1 MCDLT
6 AQVISSLRQFPEVT
20 VEALGEDEIKLDSVL
35 HGKFATGK
43 NGLAWLACGPQLEV
57 VSSATG
63 ERLSAYRFSS
73 VGENP
78 PNILAA
84 KEFCWLKRT
93 GLLVGLE
100 ETEGSMLCLY
110 DLGIS
115 RVVKAVLLPGRITAI
130 EPLINH
136 GGASASTQH
145 LHQSL
150 RWFFGAV
157 AVVTDVGHVLLIDL
171 CLDDLSCSQS
181 ELEASGLKVV
191 NKAPAEIPR
200 IRETA
205 TREGRHLC
213 LQLQNPS
220 GNAAT
225 AVQYLARTNQLAVGF
240 SDGCLQLW
248 NMKSFKK
255 EYHSQ
260 LEGGRVSVH
269 ALMFQEPENDP
280 RNCCYLWAVQS
291 AQDSEG
297 DVVSLHLLQLAF
309 GDKKCLASG
318 QILYEGLEY
327 CEERYSQDLT
337 GGVFSLR
344 AQATSTR
351 LLGCQTIENFRN
363 HPDRDESMNDVSSPD
378 TSVAIFSWQVK
389 SYGQGKPSTYLG
401 VFDINRWYHA
411 QMPDSLR
418 TGEFLHNCSYF
429 ALWSLDAVTVTSPNP
444 LLDILVHERSLSR
457 GLPPTSPPPEQFFY
471 PSTYNFDA
479 TCLLDL
485 GIVHLTCS
493 GFQKETLSF
502 LKKSGP
508 CLSEAIPDGYS
519 RCLMAGLLSPRLA
532 DVQPSSLTQEE
543 QLEAI
548 LSTVV
553 KTSSFCLITG
563 CIKQW
568 TREEQPR
575 SGANLRFVLE
585 WAWNKLVRTKDELDS
600 ICAPLFSSSCNFI
613 DPQTLQAMQHC
624 QLLLG
629 NLNTI
634 FNCFLSEA
642 QELTEK
648 GLVDLTNKHVVAN
661 LIFQYAQVVLWFCRS
676 GLLPEG
682 ADVLQISKP
691 CYNYPEIQNYYNG
704 RRQKLERL
712 SRGKWSSNC
721 LMIDGMVAQFG
732 DRIEKVWKR
741 DEGGT
746 GRYPPPTLHA
756 LLDIYLLESAEES
769 AKHAI
774 VIYLLLDVLYSFSNK
789 PESSVESFPTA
800 FAIPLG
806 LVKLIQGF
814 WLLDHNDHE
823 TALDL
828 ILHPTTSRSM
838 LSWQH
843 ARIIQA
849 LMCQGEHRQ
858 ALRYIQMMKPSMST
872 SSEIKLYLTVFLFNR
887 CMVEAWSLLR
897 QHSSRL
903 NVEDLL
909 KHMYEMCQEMG
920 LMEDLLKLPFTVTE
934 QECLEKFLQSNGD
947 LQNQEFLMVYYLQRA
962 NYVPALQLNQTLKM
976 NLMNNRDPQLKER
989 TIARNSILDQYGK
1002 VLPRVQRRLATERA
1016 KPYHHPSTIL
1026 REVSRPKPLSTMAK
1040 PAASGNILTRATF
1053 INNVLSKI
1061 GEVWVGDITKPDLSP
1076 FKSPKIPELP
1086 LVKSPP
1092 LSLDQTD
1099 AFVGTPITRTTKRI
1113 SRLLDLVVLPTP
1125 EKSPDAVSIQQT
1137 PPKVIPSWTTSSPLR
1152 PSAIKPSYLKNV
1164 FKPSE
1169 LTLLQT
1175 PPVVKR
1181 ARALTSVASSFPGFT
1196 PHSILRS
1203 SQRPTPV
1210 GSPSASPGR
1219 SLTPPLRV
1227 KESRITFIE
1236 ATTRPAQWSNG
1247 IAADNEINLLSATS
1261 SVLKS
1266 RSRSA
1271 SPWSTSAEERV
1282 LFAPSKPLVLQ
1293 LQNEGMAEEIPDRD
1307 ASEDMQEVKEMSHI
1321 SARSGDSTL
1330 EFHDAPT
1337 PEEFED
1343 DVVIINAKPAVS
1355 VDCKPVQVEVPQLV
1369 VLEEEEEE
1377 EEEEEK
1383 KVSEVFLI
1391 EKQEERLH
1399 PEDENEVVEPPMEY
1413 KDLDNVDV
1421 PSTLTRASIRDAF
1434 VTDFHYMAA
1443 SESEQKS
1450 YPLFEVVFGTDD
1462 SSDVLVPVA
1471 ADTRSVV
1478 HVSEDVAPSENKPED
1493 IAENGKIEEHVC
1505 LEEEATAE
1513 NVECLEEG
1521 TPAEESGVC
1530 LEERTVDDFPVISEE
1545 RQVPDHS
1552 VVEDPEPVSYTELQP
1567 TVPVLTPVQFSDTQ
1581 HFKGELLE
1589 IRETN
1594 ESEVSK
1600 IHDDLEPTPSS
1611 FSLILEAED
1620 GENEMENA
1628 ATEPNAHLLVVEL
1641 LKVRESGDHAEEGRD
1656 VSEESEQQIG
1666 NQEAVT
1672 LVKAAEESPEAQI
1685 DIAESLPYV
1694 SEPIK
1699 MVIAEN
1705 LLDAVKDTRTKE
1717 FVAELVDGCMQE
1729 EMLVTGKT
1737 VRSPT
1742 SKPLEEPIHALTDA
1756 SIKEITSTLA
1766 ENKQKSRCTR
1776 GKSVVMV
1783 EEQTADVQMLHPID
1797 GEPLDQPDLQVPTTP
1812 RRAMRSAKHQPQ
1824 TNTSATPGRTLRK
1837 TKDVKLEPDADQ
1849 HQTTQ
1854 PTTPRRG
1861 GRRTRSSIV
1870 EPVESIQ
1877 AMDKDNKQEV
1887 TMTVIPTRRTRR
1899 TSSILAV
1906 SESALV
1912 DQPVKVSA
1920 SPSRFTR
1927 KSIGVTL
1934 EIPQVSQQKDIS
1946 TEHHKQ
1952 MPLTPKR
1959 GRKSKS
1965 SLEQLKTATPR
1976 RATRSRLASL
1986 TQVPE
1991 DALPILENAYANELA
2006 LQAPDTSKESTRLVE
2021 TTETRE
2027 SGIMMVEG
2035 TVSHHDEM
2043 IKEVHGTAANSRR
2056 RNTLET
2062 QHPSPDEAEDTR
2074 GLAELSSSDELHAE
2088 EQNIESN
2095 AGDSEKMDPA
2105 KATVKKARGHP
2116 RKVSDLPAQEPFVF
2130 TPPCTRLMKAKK
2142 PNSPEALSTVEP
2154 QFVSSPPATR
2164 TRRKVGITISRTV
2177 EEMDIHE
2184 VDNEVPKASKPMKKK
2199 ASKAK
2204 KDVPWSPPPVEVNL
2218 ISPIASPIDASAG
2231 KQKSGDDATSER
2243 RNLRRTR
2250 KRLMDTI
2257 FPKPVTRRKM
2267 P

>member
-6 AQVISSLRQFPEVT
+6 AQVISSLLQFPEVT

-115 RVVKAVLLPGRITAI
+115 RVVKAVVLPGRVTAI

-150 RWFFGAV
+150 RWFFGAA

-181 ELEASGLKVV
+181 ELEASDLEVV
-191 NKAPAEIPR
+191 NKSPAEIPR
-200 IRETA
+200 IRETV

-213 LQLQNPS
+213 LQLQSPS
-220 GNAAT
+220 GTTAT
-225 AVQYLARTNQLAVGF
+225 AVQYFTRTNQLAVGF
-240 SDGCLQLW
+240 SDGYLQLW
-248 NMKSFKK
+248 NMKTLKK

-260 LEGGRVSVH
+260 LEGGRVPVH
-269 ALMFQEPENDP
+269 ALTFQEPENDP

-309 GDKKCLASG
+309 GDRKCLASG

-344 AQATSTR
+344 AQATNTR
-351 LLGCQTIENFRN
+351 LLGCQTIEKFRT
-363 HPDRDESMNDVSSPD
+363 HPDRDESMNEVSSPD

-457 GLPPTSPPPEQFFY
+457 GLPPTTPPPEQFFY

-508 CLSEAIPDGYS
+508 CLSEVIPDGYS
-519 RCLMAGLLSPRLA
+519 RCLMAGLLSPRLV
-532 DVQPSSLTQEE
+532 DVQPSSLTEEE

-553 KTSSFCLITG
+553 ETSSLSLITG

-568 TREEQPR
+568 TGEEQPR

-585 WAWNKLVRTKDELDS
+585 WAWNKLVHTKDELDN
-600 ICAPLFSSSCNFI
+600 ICAPLFDSSCNFI
-613 DPQTLQAMQHC
+613 DPQTLQVMQHC

-629 NLNTI
+629 NLRII

-661 LIFQYAQVVLWFCRS
+661 LIFQYAQMVLWFCRS

-682 ADVLQISKP
+682 ADLQISKP

-704 RRQKLERL
+704 RRQKLERS

-721 LMIDGMVAQFG
+721 LMIDGMVSQFG
-732 DRIEKVWKR
+732 DQLEKVWKR

-756 LLDIYLLESAEES
+756 LLDVYLLDSVEES

-774 VIYLLLDVLYSFSNK
+774 VIYLLLDVLYSFPNK

-806 LVKLIQGF
+806 LMKLIQGF

-828 ILHPTTSRSM
+828 ILHPATSRSM
-838 LSWQH
+838 QSWQH

-872 SSEIKLYLTVFLFNR
+872 SSEIKLYLTVLLFNR
-887 CMVEAWSLLR
+887 CMVEAWGLLR
-897 QHSSRL
+897 QHSNRL
-903 NVEDLL
+903 NVEELL
-909 KHMYEMCQEMG
+909 KHMYEMCREMG

-947 LQNQEFLMVYYLQRA
+947 LQNHEFLMVYYLQRA

-976 NLMNNRDPQLKER
+976 NLMNDRDPQLKER

-1061 GEVWVGDITKPDLSP
+1061 GEVWVGENTKPALSP

-1092 LSLDQTD
+1092 PSLDQTD
-1099 AFVGTPITRTTKRI
+1099 AFVGTPITKTTKRI
-1113 SRLLDLVVLPTP
+1113 SRLLDLVVLPTLD
-1125 EKSPDAVSIQQT
+1125 SVSIQQT

-1152 PSAIKPSYLKNV
+1152 PSAVKPSYLKNV

-1175 PPVVKR
+1175 PPVVKK
-1181 ARALTSVASSFPGFT
+1181 ARALTSAASSFPGFT
-1196 PHSILRS
+1196 PQSILRS

-1219 SLTPPLRV
+1219 SLTPPLRL

-1236 ATTRPAQWSNG
+1236 EATTKTTQWSNG
-1247 IAADNEINLLSATS
+1247 VAADNQVNLL

-1266 RSRSA
+1266 RSQSA

-1282 LFAPSKPLVLQ
+1282 SFAPSKPLVLQ
-1293 LQNEGMAEEIPDRD
+1293 QQDEDEGMAEKIPDRD
-1307 ASEDMQEVKEMSHI
+1307 ASEDMEVVKEMSHI

-1343 DVVIINAKPAVS
+1343 DVVITNAKPAVS
-1355 VDCKPVQVEVPQLV
+1355 VDCKPAQVEEPQVV
-1369 VLEEEEEE
+1369 VLEEEE
-1377 EEEEEK
+1377 
-1383 KVSEVFLI
+1383 VYEVDL
-1391 EKQEERLH
+1391 EKQEERL
-1399 PEDENEVVEPPMEY
+1399 PSEDANEVVEPLMEY

-1421 PSTLTRASIRDAF
+1421 SSTLTRASIREAF
-1434 VTDFHYMAA
+1434 VTDLAA
-1443 SESEQKS
+1443 SKSGEEQKQS

-1462 SSDVLVPVA
+1462 ASDVSVPVE
-1471 ADTRSVV
+1471 ADAQSVV
-1478 HVSEDVAPSENKPED
+1478 RASEDVASSENKPED

-1505 LEEEATAE
+1505 LEEE
-1513 NVECLEEG
+1513 

-1530 LEERTVDDFPVISEE
+1530 LEEPTVAGLPVISE
-1545 RQVPDHS
+1545 VVDHS
-1552 VVEDPEPVSYTELQP
+1552 VVEDPELVSYTELQP
-1567 TVPVLTPVQFSDTQ
+1567 AVPVLFPVQLSNTQ
-1581 HFKGELLE
+1581 HLEGELLE
-1589 IRETN
+1589 IRETS
-1594 ESEVSK
+1594 ESEVPK
-1600 IHDDLEPTPSS
+1600 IHDDQESAPSG

-1620 GENEMENA
+1620 GENEIENSS
-1628 ATEPNAHLLVVEL
+1628 TEPTAHHLIVGLP
-1641 LKVRESGDHAEEGRD
+1641 KARESEDHAEEGHN
-1656 VSEESEQQIG
+1656 VSKESEEQTG
-1666 NQEAVT
+1666 NPEAVA
-1672 LVKAAEESPEAQI
+1672 LVKAAEKSQETQI

-1694 SEPIK
+1694 PEPIK
-1699 MVIAEN
+1699 MSIAEN
-1705 LLDAVKDTRTKE
+1705 LLDVVKDTRTKE
-1717 FVAELVDGCMQE
+1717 FVTELVDGSMQE

-1737 VRSPT
+1737 LRSST
-1742 SKPLEEPIHALTDA
+1742 SKPLKEPFHVLTEA
-1756 SIKEITSTLA
+1756 SVKEPPAPATPKRGARKTKEVTS
-1766 ENKQKSRCTR
+1766 E
-1776 GKSVVMV
+1776 SVK
-1783 EEQTADVQMLHPID
+1783 QMLQPID
-1797 GEPLDQPDLQVPTTP
+1797 SEPLDQLDLQVPTTP
-1812 RRAMRSAKHQPQ
+1812 RRATRSAKHQPQ
-1824 TNTSATPGRTLRK
+1824 TNMSDTPRRTLRK
-1837 TKDVKLEPDADQ
+1837 TKDVKLETDADQ

-1854 PTTPRRG
+1854 PTTPWRG
-1861 GRRTRSSIV
+1861 GRRTRSSV
-1870 EPVESIQ
+1870 AEPLESIK
-1877 AMDKDNKQEV
+1877 ATDEVSEQEV
-1887 TMTVIPTRRTRR
+1887 AMTATPTRRTRQK
-1899 TSSILAV
+1899 SNILAV
-1906 SESALV
+1906 SESAQV
-1912 DQPVKVSA
+1912 DQPVKVPA
-1920 SPSRFTR
+1920 SPSRSTR
-1927 KSIGVTL
+1927 KSRGVTL
-1934 EIPQVSQQKDIS
+1934 EIPQVAQQKEIS
-1946 TEHHKQ
+1946 TEHHDQ

-1965 SLEQLKTATPR
+1965 SLEQLKSATPR
-1976 RATRSRLASL
+1976 RVTRSRLASL
-1986 TQVPE
+1986 TEVPE
-1991 DALPILENAYANELA
+1991 NALSILENACGNKLQ
-2006 LQAPDTSKESTRLVE
+2006 LQAPDASKKSTRRVE
-2021 TTETRE
+2021 TTETSE

-2035 TVSHHDEM
+2035 IVSHQSHHEV
-2043 IKEVHGTAANSRR
+2043 IKEVHGTGAKSRR
-2056 RNTLET
+2056 TTKTAADQALET
-2062 QHPSPDEAEDTR
+2062 QYPSPDEAEETG
-2074 GLAELSSSDELHAE
+2074 GLAELCSSDELHAE
-2088 EQNIESN
+2088 DQNIKTSTR
-2095 AGDSEKMDPA
+2095 DSEKMDPE
-2105 KATVKKARGHP
+2105 KATPKKARKGRP
-2116 RKVSDLPAQEPFVF
+2116 SKVPDLPAPEPFVF
-2130 TPPCTRLMKAKK
+2130 APPRTRSMKAKM
-2142 PNSPEALSTVEP
+2142 PYSSEALSTVEP
-2154 QFVSSPPATR
+2154 QFVFSPPATR
-2164 TRRKVGITISRTV
+2164 TRRNVGTTISRTV

-2184 VDNEVPKASKPMKKK
+2184 VDNEVPKVNKEKEDTKKASKPTKKK
-2199 ASKAK
+2199 ASKVK

-2218 ISPIASPIDASAG
+2218 ISPIASPIAALAG
-2231 KQKSGDDATSER
+2231 KQISGDGADSER
-2243 RNLRRTR
+2243 KTTRRTR

-2267 P
+2267 L

>member
-6 AQVISSLRQFPEVT
+6 AQVISSLLQFPEVT

-57 VSSATG
+57 VNSVTG

-100 ETEGSMLCLY
+100 EMEGSMLCLY

-115 RVVKAVLLPGRITAI
+115 RVVKAVVLPGRVTAI

-150 RWFFGAV
+150 RWFFGAA

-181 ELEASGLKVV
+181 ELEASDLQVV
-191 NKAPAEIPR
+191 NKSPAEIPR
-200 IRETA
+200 IRETV

-213 LQLQNPS
+213 LQLQSPV
-220 GNAAT
+220 GTAAT
-225 AVQYLARTNQLAVGF
+225 AIQYLTRTNQLAVGF
-240 SDGCLQLW
+240 SDGYLQLW
-248 NMKSFKK
+248 NMKTLKK
-255 EYHSQ
+255 EFHSQ

-269 ALMFQEPENDP
+269 ALTFQEPENDP

-309 GDKKCLASG
+309 GDRKCLASG

-351 LLGCQTIENFRN
+351 LLGCQTIEKFRT
-363 HPDRDESMNDVSSPD
+363 HPDRDESMNEVSSPD

-418 TGEFLHNCSYF
+418 TGEFLHNCPYF
-429 ALWSLDAVTVTSPNP
+429 ALWSLDAVTVTCPNP

-532 DVQPSSLTQEE
+532 DVQPSSLTEEE

-548 LSTVV
+548 LSTVIE
-553 KTSSFCLITG
+553 TSSLSLITG

-568 TREEQPR
+568 TGEEQPR

-585 WAWNKLVRTKDELDS
+585 WAWNKLVHTKVELDN
-600 ICAPLFSSSCNFI
+600 ICAPLFDSSCNFV
-613 DPQTLQAMQHC
+613 DPQTLQVMQHC

-629 NLNTI
+629 NLRII
-634 FNCFLSEA
+634 FNCFLNEA

-682 ADVLQISKP
+682 ADLQISKP

-704 RRQKLERL
+704 RRQKLERS

-721 LMIDGMVAQFG
+721 LMIDGMVSQFG
-732 DRIEKVWKR
+732 DQIEKVWKR

-756 LLDIYLLESAEES
+756 LLDVYLLDSVEES

-806 LVKLIQGF
+806 LMKLIQGF

-828 ILHPTTSRSM
+828 ILHPATSRSM
-838 LSWQH
+838 QSWQH
-843 ARIIQA
+843 APIIQA

-872 SSEIKLYLTVFLFNR
+872 SSEIKLYLTVLLFNR
-887 CMVEAWSLLR
+887 CMVEAWGLLR
-897 QHSSRL
+897 QHSNRL
-903 NVEDLL
+903 NVEELL
-909 KHMYEMCQEMG
+909 KHMYEMCLEMG

-947 LQNQEFLMVYYLQRA
+947 LQNHEFLMVYYLQRA

-976 NLMNNRDPQLKER
+976 NLMSDRDPQLKER

-1016 KPYHHPSTIL
+1016 KPYHHPTTIL

-1053 INNVLSKI
+1053 INNVLFKI
-1061 GEVWVGDITKPDLSP
+1061 GEVWVGENTKPDLSP

-1086 LVKSPP
+1086 PIKSPP
-1092 LSLDQTD
+1092 RSLDQTD
-1099 AFVGTPITRTTKRI
+1099 AFVGTPITKITKRI
-1113 SRLLDLVVLPTP
+1113 SRLLDLVVLPTL
-1125 EKSPDAVSIQQT
+1125 DTVSIQQT
-1137 PPKVIPSWTTSSPLR
+1137 PHKVIPSWTTSSPLR

-1164 FKPSE
+1164 FKPPE

-1175 PPVVKR
+1175 PPVVKK
-1181 ARALTSVASSFPGFT
+1181 ARALTSAASSFPGFT
-1196 PHSILRS
+1196 PQSILRS

-1236 ATTRPAQWSNG
+1236 EAATKTAQWSNG
-1247 IAADNEINLLSATS
+1247 VAADNQINLL

-1271 SPWSTSAEERV
+1271 SPWSTSAEEHV
-1282 LFAPSKPLVLQ
+1282 SFAQSKPLILQ
-1293 LQNEGMAEEIPDRD
+1293 QQDEDEGMAEEIPSRD
-1307 ASEDMQEVKEMSHI
+1307 ASEGMQVVKEMSHI

-1337 PEEFED
+1337 PEELED
-1343 DVVIINAKPAVS
+1343 DVVIISAKPAVS
-1355 VDCKPVQVEVPQLV
+1355 VDCEPAQTEEPQV
-1369 VLEEEEEE
+1369 EEEE
-1377 EEEEEK
+1377 
-1383 KVSEVFLI
+1383 VYEVDLI
-1391 EKQEERLH
+1391 EKQEENLP
-1399 PEDENEVVEPPMEY
+1399 PEDANEVIEPLMEC
-1413 KDLDNVDV
+1413 KDLGNVDV
-1421 PSTLTRASIRDAF
+1421 STTLTRASIREAF
-1434 VTDFHYMAA
+1434 ETDLCYMAA
-1443 SESEQKS
+1443 SKSDEEQKQT
-1450 YPLFEVVFGTDD
+1450 YPLFEVVFGTD
-1462 SSDVLVPVA
+1462 SSDASVPVE
-1471 ADTRSVV
+1471 ADAQSKV
-1478 HVSEDVAPSENKPED
+1478 HVSEDVVSSENKPED
-1493 IAENGKIEEHVC
+1493 IAEIGKIEEHVC
-1505 LEEEATAE
+1505 LEEE
-1513 NVECLEEG
+1513 

-1530 LEERTVDDFPVISEE
+1530 LEELTVAGLPVISE
-1545 RQVPDHS
+1545 VVDHS
-1552 VVEDPEPVSYTELQP
+1552 VVEDPELVSYTELQP
-1567 TVPVLTPVQFSDTQ
+1567 TVPVLFPVQFSNTQ
-1581 HFKGELLE
+1581 EGELLE
-1589 IRETN
+1589 TS
-1594 ESEVSK
+1594 ESEIPK
-1600 IHDDLEPTPSS
+1600 IHDDQESAPSG

-1620 GENEMENA
+1620 GENEIENSA
-1628 ATEPNAHLLVVEL
+1628 SEPTANLLTVEL
-1641 LKVRESGDHAEEGRD
+1641 PKVRESEDHAEEGHD
-1656 VSEESEQQIG
+1656 VSKESEEEIG
-1666 NQEAVT
+1666 NPEAVA
-1672 LVKAAEESPEAQI
+1672 LVKAAEKSLETQI
-1685 DIAESLPYV
+1685 DIAGSLPYV
-1694 SEPIK
+1694 PEPIK
-1699 MVIAEN
+1699 MSIAEN
-1705 LLDAVKDTRTKE
+1705 LLDVVKDTRTKE
-1717 FVAELVDGCMQE
+1717 FVTELVDGSMQE

-1737 VRSPT
+1737 LRSST
-1742 SKPLEEPIHALTDA
+1742 SKPLKEPFHVLTEA
-1756 SIKEITSTLA
+1756 SVKEPPAPATSKRSGRKPKEVTS
-1766 ENKQKSRCTR
+1766 E
-1776 GKSVVMV
+1776 SVK
-1783 EEQTADVQMLHPID
+1783 QMLQPID
-1797 GEPLDQPDLQVPTTP
+1797 GEPLGQPDMQVPTTP

-1824 TNTSATPGRTLRK
+1824 TNTFDTPRRTLRK
-1837 TKDVKLEPDADQ
+1837 TKDAKSEPDADQ
-1849 HQTTQ
+1849 QQITQ
-1854 PTTPRRG
+1854 PTTPWRG
-1861 GRRTRSSIV
+1861 GRKTRSSIA
-1870 EPVESIQ
+1870 EPVESTKATDQ
-1877 AMDKDNKQEV
+1877 TGEQEV
-1887 TMTVIPTRRTRR
+1887 AMTVTPTRRTRQK
-1899 TSSILAV
+1899 SNVSV
-1906 SESALV
+1906 SESAQV
-1912 DQPVKVSA
+1912 DQAVKVPA
-1920 SPSRFTR
+1920 SPGRSTR
-1927 KSIGVTL
+1927 KSRGVTL
-1934 EIPQVSQQKDIS
+1934 EIPQVAQQKEIS
-1946 TEHHKQ
+1946 PEHHDQ
-1952 MPLTPKR
+1952 MPLNPKR

-1986 TQVPE
+1986 TEVPE
-1991 DALPILENAYANELA
+1991 NALPILENASANKFE
-2006 LQAPDTSKESTRLVE
+2006 LQAPDTSKKSTRYVE
-2021 TTETRE
+2021 TGTSE

-2035 TVSHHDEM
+2035 IVSRQSHHEM
-2043 IKEVHGTAANSRR
+2043 IKELHGTGANSRR
-2056 RNTLET
+2056 RTTKTAADQTLET
-2062 QHPSPDEAEDTR
+2062 QYPSPDEAEETR
-2074 GLAELSSSDELHAE
+2074 GLAELCSSDELHAE
-2088 EQNIESN
+2088 DQNIEASTE
-2095 AGDSEKMDPA
+2095 DSEKMDPA
-2105 KATVKKARGHP
+2105 KATPKKAKKGRP
-2116 RKVSDLPAQEPFVF
+2116 SKVPDLPAPEPFVF
-2130 TPPCTRLMKAKK
+2130 APPRTRSMKAKK
-2142 PNSPEALSTVEP
+2142 PYSSEALSAVEP
-2154 QFVSSPPATR
+2154 QFVFSPPATR
-2164 TRRKVGITISRTV
+2164 TRQKAGTTVSRTV

-2184 VDNEVPKASKPMKKK
+2184 VDNEVPKVNKEKEDTKKASKPMKKK
-2199 ASKAK
+2199 ASKVK

-2218 ISPIASPIDASAG
+2218 ISPVATPIAASAG
-2231 KQKSGDDATSER
+2231 KQVSGEGADSER
-2243 RNLRRTR
+2243 KTMRRTR

-2267 P
+2267 L

>member
-1 MCDLT
+1 
-6 AQVISSLRQFPEVT
+6 
-20 VEALGEDEIKLDSVL
+20 
-35 HGKFATGK
+35 K

-115 RVVKAVLLPGRITAI
+115 RVVKAVVLPGRVTAI

-150 RWFFGAV
+150 RWFFGAA

-181 ELEASGLKVV
+181 ELEASDLEVV
-191 NKAPAEIPR
+191 NKSPAEIPR
-200 IRETA
+200 IRETV

-213 LQLQNPS
+213 LQLQSPS
-220 GNAAT
+220 GTTAT
-225 AVQYLARTNQLAVGF
+225 AVQYFTRTNQLAVGF
-240 SDGCLQLW
+240 SDGYLQLW
-248 NMKSFKK
+248 NMKTLKK

-260 LEGGRVSVH
+260 LEGGRVPVH
-269 ALMFQEPENDP
+269 ALTFQEPENDP

-309 GDKKCLASG
+309 GDRKCLASG

-344 AQATSTR
+344 AQATNTR
-351 LLGCQTIENFRN
+351 LLGCQTIEKFRT
-363 HPDRDESMNDVSSPD
+363 HPDRDESMNEVSSPD

-457 GLPPTSPPPEQFFY
+457 GLPPTTPPPEQFFY

-508 CLSEAIPDGYS
+508 CLSEVIPDGYS
-519 RCLMAGLLSPRLA
+519 RCLMAGLLSPRLV
-532 DVQPSSLTQEE
+532 DVQPSSLTEEE

-553 KTSSFCLITG
+553 ETSSLSLITG

-568 TREEQPR
+568 TGE
-575 SGANLRFVLE
+575 G
-585 WAWNKLVRTKDELDS
+585 
-600 ICAPLFSSSCNFI
+600 APLFDSSCNFI
-613 DPQTLQAMQHC
+613 DPQTLQVMQHC

-629 NLNTI
+629 NLRII

-661 LIFQYAQVVLWFCRS
+661 LIFQYAQMVLWFCRS

-682 ADVLQISKP
+682 ADLQISKP

-704 RRQKLERL
+704 RRQKLERS

-721 LMIDGMVAQFG
+721 LMIDGMVSQFG
-732 DRIEKVWKR
+732 DQLEKVWKR

-746 GRYPPPTLHA
+746 GRYPPPTLH
-756 LLDIYLLESAEES
+756 
-769 AKHAI
+769 
-774 VIYLLLDVLYSFSNK
+774 VIYLLLDVLYSFPNK

-806 LVKLIQGF
+806 LMKLIQGF

-828 ILHPTTSRSM
+828 ILHPATSRSM
-838 LSWQH
+838 QSWQH

-872 SSEIKLYLTVFLFNR
+872 SSEIKLYLTVLLFNR
-887 CMVEAWSLLR
+887 CMVEAWGLLR
-897 QHSSRL
+897 QHSNRL
-903 NVEDLL
+903 NVEELL
-909 KHMYEMCQEMG
+909 KHMYEMCREMG

-976 NLMNNRDPQLKER
+976 NLMNDRDPQLKER

-1061 GEVWVGDITKPDLSP
+1061 GEVWVGENTKPALSP

-1092 LSLDQTD
+1092 PSLDQTD
-1099 AFVGTPITRTTKRI
+1099 AFVGTPITKTTKRI
-1113 SRLLDLVVLPTP
+1113 SRLLDLVVLPTLD
-1125 EKSPDAVSIQQT
+1125 SVSIQQT

-1152 PSAIKPSYLKNV
+1152 PSAVKPSYLKNV

-1175 PPVVKR
+1175 PPVVK
-1181 ARALTSVASSFPGFT
+1181 V
-1196 PHSILRS
+1196 
-1203 SQRPTPV
+1203 
-1210 GSPSASPGR
+1210 
-1219 SLTPPLRV
+1219 
-1227 KESRITFIE
+1227 
-1236 ATTRPAQWSNG
+1236 
-1247 IAADNEINLLSATS
+1247 AADNQVNLL

-1266 RSRSA
+1266 RSQSA

-1282 LFAPSKPLVLQ
+1282 SFAPSKPLVLQ
-1293 LQNEGMAEEIPDRD
+1293 QQDEDEGMAEKIPDRD
-1307 ASEDMQEVKEMSHI
+1307 ASEDMEVVKEMSHI

-1343 DVVIINAKPAVS
+1343 DVVITNAKPAVS
-1355 VDCKPVQVEVPQLV
+1355 VDCKPAQVEEPQVV
-1369 VLEEEEEE
+1369 VLEEEE
-1377 EEEEEK
+1377 
-1383 KVSEVFLI
+1383 VYEVDL
-1391 EKQEERLH
+1391 EKQEERL
-1399 PEDENEVVEPPMEY
+1399 PSEDANEVVEPLMEY
-1413 KDLDNVDV
+1413 KAVV
-1421 PSTLTRASIRDAF
+1421 RA
-1434 VTDFHYMAA
+1434 
-1443 SESEQKS
+1443 
-1450 YPLFEVVFGTDD
+1450 
-1462 SSDVLVPVA
+1462 
-1471 ADTRSVV
+1471 
-1478 HVSEDVAPSENKPED
+1478 SEDVASSENKPED

-1505 LEEEATAE
+1505 LEEE
-1513 NVECLEEG
+1513 

-1530 LEERTVDDFPVISEE
+1530 LEEPTVAGLPVISE
-1545 RQVPDHS
+1545 VVDHS
-1552 VVEDPEPVSYTELQP
+1552 VVEDPELVSYTELQP
-1567 TVPVLTPVQFSDTQ
+1567 AVPVLFPVQLSNTQ
-1581 HFKGELLE
+1581 HLEGELLE
-1589 IRETN
+1589 IRETS
-1594 ESEVSK
+1594 ESEVPK
-1600 IHDDLEPTPSS
+1600 IHDDQESAPSG

-1620 GENEMENA
+1620 GENEIENSS
-1628 ATEPNAHLLVVEL
+1628 TEPTAHHLIVGLP
-1641 LKVRESGDHAEEGRD
+1641 KARESEDHAEEGHN
-1656 VSEESEQQIG
+1656 VSKESEEQTG
-1666 NQEAVT
+1666 NPEAVA
-1672 LVKAAEESPEAQI
+1672 LVKAAEKSQETQI

-1694 SEPIK
+1694 PEPIK
-1699 MVIAEN
+1699 MSIAEN
-1705 LLDAVKDTRTKE
+1705 LLDVVKDTRTKE
-1717 FVAELVDGCMQE
+1717 FVTELVDGSMQE

-1737 VRSPT
+1737 LRSST
-1742 SKPLEEPIHALTDA
+1742 SKPLKEPFHVLTEA
-1756 SIKEITSTLA
+1756 SVKEPPAPATPKRGARKTKEVTS
-1766 ENKQKSRCTR
+1766 E
-1776 GKSVVMV
+1776 SVK
-1783 EEQTADVQMLHPID
+1783 QMLQPID
-1797 GEPLDQPDLQVPTTP
+1797 SEPLDQLDLQVPTTP
-1812 RRAMRSAKHQPQ
+1812 RRATRSAKHQPQ
-1824 TNTSATPGRTLRK
+1824 TNMSDTPRRTLRK
-1837 TKDVKLEPDADQ
+1837 TKDVKLETDADQ

-1854 PTTPRRG
+1854 PTTPWRG
-1861 GRRTRSSIV
+1861 GRRTRSSV
-1870 EPVESIQ
+1870 AEPLESIK
-1877 AMDKDNKQEV
+1877 ATDEVSEQEV
-1887 TMTVIPTRRTRR
+1887 AMTATPTRRTRQK
-1899 TSSILAV
+1899 SNILAV
-1906 SESALV
+1906 SESAQV
-1912 DQPVKVSA
+1912 DQPVKVPA
-1920 SPSRFTR
+1920 SPSRSTR
-1927 KSIGVTL
+1927 KSRGVTL
-1934 EIPQVSQQKDIS
+1934 EIPQVAQQKEIS
-1946 TEHHKQ
+1946 TEHHDQ

-1965 SLEQLKTATPR
+1965 SLEQLKSATPR
-1976 RATRSRLASL
+1976 RVTRSRLASL
-1986 TQVPE
+1986 TEVPE
-1991 DALPILENAYANELA
+1991 NALSILENACGNKLQ
-2006 LQAPDTSKESTRLVE
+2006 LQAPDASKKSTRRVE
-2021 TTETRE
+2021 TTETSE

-2035 TVSHHDEM
+2035 IVSHQSHHEV
-2043 IKEVHGTAANSRR
+2043 IKEVHGTGAKSRR
-2056 RNTLET
+2056 TTKTAADQALET
-2062 QHPSPDEAEDTR
+2062 QYPSPDEAEETG
-2074 GLAELSSSDELHAE
+2074 GLAELCSSDELHAE
-2088 EQNIESN
+2088 DQNIKTSTR
-2095 AGDSEKMDPA
+2095 DSEKMDPE
-2105 KATVKKARGHP
+2105 KATPKKARKGRP
-2116 RKVSDLPAQEPFVF
+2116 SKVPDLPAPEPFVF
-2130 TPPCTRLMKAKK
+2130 APPRTRSMKAKM
-2142 PNSPEALSTVEP
+2142 PYSSEALSTVEP
-2154 QFVSSPPATR
+2154 QFVFSPPATR
-2164 TRRKVGITISRTV
+2164 TRRNVGTTISRTV
-2177 EEMDIHE
+2177 EEMVNFIQISLVYLLEQMGMMLFFFFFSSLDR
-2184 VDNEVPKASKPMKKK
+2184 V
-2199 ASKAK
+2199 K

-2218 ISPIASPIDASAG
+2218 ISPIASPIAALAG
-2231 KQKSGDDATSER
+2231 KQISGDGADSER
-2243 RNLRRTR
+2243 KTTRRTR

-2267 P
+2267 L

>member
-20 VEALGEDEIKLDSVL
+20 LEALGEDEIKLDSVL

-115 RVVKAVLLPGRITAI
+115 RVVKAVVLPGRVCV
-130 EPLINH
+130 
-136 GGASASTQH
+136 
-145 LHQSL
+145 
-150 RWFFGAV
+150 WF
-157 AVVTDVGHVLLIDL
+157 
-171 CLDDLSCSQS
+171 C
-181 ELEASGLKVV
+181 LKVV
-191 NKAPAEIPR
+191 NKAPAGIPH

-213 LQLQNPS
+213 LQLQNLS
-220 GNAAT
+220 GTAAT

-280 RNCCYLWAVQS
+280 RNSCYLWAVQS

-363 HPDRDESMNDVSSPD
+363 HPDRDESMNDASSPD

-600 ICAPLFSSSCNFI
+600 ICAPLFNSSCNF
-613 DPQTLQAMQHC
+613 TV
-624 QLLLG
+624 
-629 NLNTI
+629 
-634 FNCFLSEA
+634 FF
-642 QELTEK
+642 
-648 GLVDLTNKHVVAN
+648 
-661 LIFQYAQVVLWFCRS
+661 
-676 GLLPEG
+676 
-682 ADVLQISKP
+682 
-691 CYNYPEIQNYYNG
+691 
-704 RRQKLERL
+704 
-712 SRGKWSSNC
+712 RGKWSSNC
-721 LMIDGMVAQFG
+721 LMIDGMLAQFG
-732 DRIEKVWKR
+732 YRIEKVWKR

-746 GRYPPPTLHA
+746 GRYPPPTLH
-756 LLDIYLLESAEES
+756 
-769 AKHAI
+769 
-774 VIYLLLDVLYSFSNK
+774 
-789 PESSVESFPTA
+789 
-800 FAIPLG
+800 
-806 LVKLIQGF
+806 
-814 WLLDHNDHE
+814 

-843 ARIIQA
+843 ARIIQT

-976 NLMNNRDPQLKER
+976 NLMSDRDPQLKER
-989 TIARNSILDQYGK
+989 TISRNSILDQYGK

-1016 KPYHHPSTIL
+1016 KPYHHPSTVL

-1086 LVKSPP
+1086 FVKSPP

-1125 EKSPDAVSIQQT
+1125 EMSPDAVSIQQT

-1175 PPVVKR
+1175 PPVVKK

-1203 SQRPTPV
+1203 SQHPTPV

-1219 SLTPPLRV
+1219 SLTPPLR
-1227 KESRITFIE
+1227 ITFID
-1236 ATTRPAQWSNG
+1236 ATTRPAKWSNG

-1266 RSRSA
+1266 RSRSG

-1355 VDCKPVQVEVPQLV
+1355 VDCKPVQVEVPQL
-1369 VLEEEEEE
+1369 EEEEQ
-1377 EEEEEK
+1377 EEEEK

-1391 EKQEERLH
+1391 EKQVERLH
-1399 PEDENEVVEPPMEY
+1399 PEDENEVGEPPMEY

-1471 ADTRSVV
+1471 ADTWSVV

-1505 LEEEATAE
+1505 LEEE
-1513 NVECLEEG
+1513 

-1545 RQVPDHS
+1545 IQVPDHS

-1600 IHDDLEPTPSS
+1600 IHDDLEPAPSS

-1620 GENEMENA
+1620 GENEMANA

-1641 LKVRESGDHAEEGRD
+1641 LKVRESGDHA

-1672 LVKAAEESPEAQI
+1672 LVKAAEESPEVQI
-1685 DIAESLPYV
+1685 DITESLPYV

-1776 GKSVVMV
+1776 GKSVMMV

-1812 RRAMRSAKHQPQ
+1812 RRATRSAKHQPQ

-1854 PTTPRRG
+1854 PTTPRS
-1861 GRRTRSSIV
+1861 GRHRTRSSIV
-1870 EPVESIQ
+1870 ELVESIQ
-1877 AMDKDNKQEV
+1877 ATDKDNKQEV

-1899 TSSILAV
+1899 TSNILAV
-1906 SESALV
+1906 SESAPV

-1952 MPLTPKR
+1952 IPLIPKR

-1965 SLEQLKTATPR
+1965 SLEQLKTATPL

-1991 DALPILENAYANELA
+1991 AALPILENAYANELA
-2006 LQAPDTSKESTRLVE
+2006 LQTPDTSKESTRLVE
-2021 TTETRE
+2021 TMETRE

-2074 GLAELSSSDELHAE
+2074 GLTELSSSDELHAE

-2130 TPPCTRLMKAKK
+2130 TPPCTRGTQGRRIRLRLQEVPARLQR
-2142 PNSPEALSTVEP
+2142 PLEWPLSLPECLEP
-2154 QFVSSPPATR
+2154 LPLEELKLPLPEWPPSPPVVPEGPPA
-2164 TRRKVGITISRTV
+2164 VPEGLPTV
-2177 EEMDIHE
+2177 PEGPASPLAVREEFLFLRHPPERDKLQFPPSPAE
-2184 VDNEVPKASKPMKKK
+2184 GDELQF
-2199 ASKAK
+2199 
-2204 KDVPWSPPPVEVNL
+2204 PPPPAEGVGPPFLPPPAEGVGPPFL
-2218 ISPIASPIDASAG
+2218 PPPAEGVGPPFLPPPA
-2231 KQKSGDDATSER
+2231 
-2243 RNLRRTR
+2243 
-2250 KRLMDTI
+2250 
-2257 FPKPVTRRKM
+2257 
-2267 P
+2267 